1 MSVEPKCAC
10 CGGAESPLFLLTS
23 DLVWLCE
30 ACLGRMR
37 MDFAHYAAWKHV
49 APKATALLYDDVNG
63 QFVTARPQPHR
74 DETLH

>member
-1 MSVEPKCAC
+1 
-10 CGGAESPLFLLTS
+10 
-23 DLVWLCE
+23 
-30 ACLGRMR
+30 